1 MNNLLIKALKAKYQ
15 ADKLD
20 AVARLNVYLTNAVG
34 IGEHPQHTE
43 EMDNLVQQ
51 YVDAQ
56 DKESGLD
63 DMIAYLNES
72 NESKLLS

>member
-1 MNNLLIKALKAKYQ
+1 MNNLLIKALKAKYHAEQ
-15 ADKLD
+15 SD
-20 AVARLNVYLTNAVG
+20 AVARLNVYLTNSVG

-43 EMDNLVQQ
+43 EMDKLVQQ

-56 DKESGLD
+56 DKLHGLD
-63 DMIAYLNES
+63 DMITYINEN

>member
-15 ADKLD
+15 ADQLD

-43 EMDNLVQQ
+43 EMDKLVQQ

>member
-20 AVARLNVYLTNAVG
+20 AVARLNVYLTNSVG

-43 EMDNLVQQ
+43 EMDKLVQQ
-51 YVDAQ
+51 YVDAE
-56 DKESGLD
+56 DKELGLT
-63 DMIAYLNES
+63 DMVAFLTEN